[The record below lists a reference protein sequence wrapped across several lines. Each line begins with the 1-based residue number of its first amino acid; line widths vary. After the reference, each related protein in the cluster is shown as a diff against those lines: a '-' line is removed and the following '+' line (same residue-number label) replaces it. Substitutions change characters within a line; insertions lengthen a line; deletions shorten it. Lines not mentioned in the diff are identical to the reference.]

1 MAVPAQVVDPQRFT
15 NKMMIGEKKACN
27 PPPVCHNCTM
37 KHSESGTRK
46 VLKQLKKSPDI
57 KDMHT
62 TAHGYM
68 IRAKNGEQ
76 YLTHFSAKAFHP
88 LRRWLKKNTNIQNLR
103 F

>member
-1 MAVPAQVVDPQRFT
+1 ML
-15 NKMMIGEKKACN
+15 IGEEKACV
-27 PPPVCHNCTM
+27 PDPFCHNYTM

-57 KDMHT
+57 KEIRQLASGH
-62 TAHGYM
+62 M
-68 IRAKNGEQ
+68 ILAQNGQQ
-76 YLTHFSAKAFHP
+76 YLVHLSAKAFHP

>member
-1 MAVPAQVVDPQRFT
+1 ML
-15 NKMMIGEKKACN
+15 IGEEKACN
-27 PPPVCHNCTM
+27 APPVCHNCIM

-57 KDMHT
+57 KEITQTQHGHMIQT
-62 TAHGYM
+62 T
-68 IRAKNGEQ
+68 NGQQ
-76 YLTHFSAKAFHP
+76 YLVHLSAKAFHP

>member
-1 MAVPAQVVDPQRFT
+1 MR
-15 NKMMIGEKKACN
+15 IGEEKACN
-27 PPPVCHNCTM
+27 PLPICHTCIM

-57 KDMHT
+57 KEIRQLASGH
-62 TAHGYM
+62 M
-68 IRAKNGEQ
+68 ILAQNGQQ
-76 YLTHFSAKAFHP
+76 YLVHLSAKAFHP